1 MIRPQWILFLIILV
15 NYDERKTA
23 SWPYG
28 WVLTSNCWTTKD
40 CYTRRLYVIFL
51 QKMFVSRGAA
61 RNFPEVRTVASFPND
76 ISSAWLEYISVF
88 MVKRH
93 SCLRKQPT
101 LRDATNCFPTKWCLR
116 NERRISY
123 WWRVTIQTWVV
134 HLMGWRKFP
143 STRHARLRQL
153 RLSHTKTGR
162 KRRILWKKNLSNLEG
177 SYIGKWFPTF
187 TGAPNGTFWEKG
199 LKRTTKHE

>member
-1 MIRPQWILFLIILV
+1 
-15 NYDERKTA
+15 
-23 SWPYG
+23 
-28 WVLTSNCWTTKD
+28 
-40 CYTRRLYVIFL
+40 
-51 QKMFVSRGAA
+51 MFVSRGAA

-101 LRDATNCFPTKWCLR
+101 LWDATNCFPTKWCLR

-123 WWRVTIQTWVV
+123 WWRVTIYPY
-134 HLMGWRKFP
+134 LGSASDGLKKIP
-143 STRHARLRQL
+143 KHAARSLAAV
-153 RLSHTKTGR
+153 TTFTYKNWEKTPNFM
-162 KRRILWKKNLSNLEG
+162 KKNLNNLEG

-187 TGAPNGTFWEKG
+187 PGAPNGTFWEKG

>member
-40 CYTRRLYVIFL
+40 CYTRRLYIIFL

-76 ISSAWLEYISVF
+76 ISRAWLEYISVF

-101 LRDATNCFPTKWCLR
+101 FLDATNGFPAKWRLR
-116 NERRISY
+116 NERRNSILMTRRYPDLGSASDGLKKIPKQAA
-123 WWRVTIQTWVV
+123 RSLAAVT
-134 HLMGWRKFP
+134 
-143 STRHARLRQL
+143 
-153 RLSHTKTGR
+153 
-162 KRRILWKKNLSNLEG
+162 
-177 SYIGKWFPTF
+177 TF
-187 TGAPNGTFWEKG
+187 TYKNREKTPNFMKKKSEKLRG
-199 LKRTTKHE
+199 ELHR